1 MPIIT
6 FIGGGSAKFVSEL
19 IRDVMTYDSLKD
31 SCIRLMDIDPDRLD
45 RARRI
50 VQRTMDLAKVSARVE
65 TYLDRKEAVRGAD
78 FVIMTIMVGGF
89 KHYKSDAEIPMQY
102 GVLPTVGDTIG
113 PGGVFR
119 LIRTEPV
126 LAGLAEE
133 LAEVAPK
140 AWVLNYSNPMAM
152 NTWALIEAG
161 HQRTVGLC
169 HSIQGMY
176 RHIAGWLG
184 IPADEVRYTAAGIN
198 HINFYLTLTHNGRDL
213 YPDLL
218 AKEHEIVA
226 KHPQES
232 VRFELLRHIGHWP
245 AEGAEHQSEYYQWF
259 RKNPETVARYG
270 AETMWGYNF
279 DFKLNG
285 WLTAQID
292 DQIAGRKPICFERGH
307 EYGAGIIDCLT
318 SGTEGS
324 FYGNVRNNGLID
336 NLPREA
342 VVEVPCLMNG
352 NGIFPCRMGRIPPQ
366 LAAVMTPH
374 IHVHQMALEGVRRR
388 DRDLIRMAIQ
398 ADPLTGAICSLPQI
412 NQMVD
417 QLFVENEPWMQHWP
431 KLQSKKALRVAV

>member
-1 MPIIT
+1 MPTIT

-19 IRDVMTYDSLKD
+19 IRDVFTYDSLKG
-31 SCIRLMDIDPDRLD
+31 SCIRLMDIDAERLD
-45 RARRI
+45 RGKRI
-50 VQRTMDLAKVSARVE
+50 VQRTIDQAKVPARVE
-65 TYLDRKEAVRGAD
+65 TYADRKEAVRGAD
-78 FVIMTIMVGGF
+78 FVVVTIMSGGF

-133 LAEVAPK
+133 LAEVAPN
-140 AWVLNYSNPMAM
+140 AWILNYSNPMAM
-152 NTWALIEAG
+152 NTWALHAAG
-161 HQRTVGLC
+161 HKRTVGLC

-218 AKEHEIVA
+218 AKEQEIVA
-226 KHPQES
+226 KQPQES
-232 VRFELLRHIGHWP
+232 VRFELLRHIGYWP
-245 AEGAEHQSEYYQWF
+245 AEGAEHQSEYYPWF
-259 RKNPETVARYG
+259 RKNPEIVATYG

-285 WLTAQID
+285 WLLNSIE
-292 DQIAGRKPICFERGH
+292 DQIAGRKPICFDRGH
-307 EYGAGIIDCLT
+307 EYGAGIIDGLV
-318 SGTEGS
+318 SGTESS
-324 FYGNVRNNGLID
+324 FYGNVPNEGLID
-336 NLPREA
+336 NLPRES
-342 VVEVPCLMNG
+342 VVEVPCLVNA

-388 DRDLIRMAIQ
+388 DRELIRLAIQ
-398 ADPLTGAICSLPQI
+398 ADPLTGAICTLPQI
-412 NQMVD
+412 HKMVD
-417 QLFVENEPWMQHWP
+417 DLFAENAAWMRHWP
-431 KLQSKKALRVAV
+431 QQHARIAV